1 MSIATAPPTLVE
13 SLKDARDRAERQAVL
28 NALSLAD
35 GNISRAARTLKIS
48 RPKLYDLIRYHDI
61 PSKLTRSS
69 EGP

>member
-1 MSIATAPPTLVE
+1 MPTAPPTLVE

-35 GNISRAARTLKIS
+35 GNISRAARILKIS

-61 PSKLTRSS
+61 TR
-69 EGP
+69 